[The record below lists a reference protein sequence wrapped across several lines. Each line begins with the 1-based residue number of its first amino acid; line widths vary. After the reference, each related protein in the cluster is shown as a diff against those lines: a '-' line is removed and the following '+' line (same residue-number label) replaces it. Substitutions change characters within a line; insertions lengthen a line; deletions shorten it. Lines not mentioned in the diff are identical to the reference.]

1 MIKPIVYGNISR
13 YFGKKREEDGHT
25 HQWTVYLKPYLNEV
39 LKCIIHEF
47 TMFVNV
53 TTYSVSTF
61 QDMSVYVKKVQ
72 FKLHESYA
80 NSVRGTLF

>member
-39 LKCIIHEF
+39 LKSIIHES

-53 TTYSVSTF
+53 TAYSSSTI
-61 QDMSVYVKKVQ
+61 
-72 FKLHESYA
+72 
-80 NSVRGTLF
+80 